1 MRITKL
7 VLGVAALAA
16 LAAAPAQPP
25 AELATARE
33 TAKQV
38 MAGTKALLEAELQAK
53 GAAGALGSCS
63 RVALDLARAH
73 EKEGWRVR
81 RVSDR
86 LRNPADAPD
95 GWERRQLAR
104 FAAEH
109 RRRPLAPDAE
119 AWEVVGGKGRRVLRF
134 AKPVVIPGEVCLRC
148 HGDATRFEAAV
159 RDSLA
164 RLYPRD
170 RATGYRVGDLRGAVS
185 VSIPLP

>member
-7 VLGVAALAA
+7 VLGAAALAA

-25 AELATARE
+25 AELAAARE

-38 MAGTKALLEAELQAK
+38 MTGTKALLEAELQAK

-109 RRRPLAPDAE
+109 RREPLAPDAE
-119 AWEVVGGKGRRVLRF
+119 AWEVVGGKGRRVLRY

-148 HGDATRFEAAV
+148 HGDAARFEAAV